1 LCFCHSFY
9 ATKGFGNANR
19 WLDDRRQPIPDA
31 LIAGEGTCS
40 VKKFTKI
47 KKDRNLYED
56 VIKALKTA
64 IFSGTYAIGS
74 PLPSETELAKQ
85 FAVSRPVI
93 REALRALQ
101 SNGFV
106 KIKRGTKGGTFVR
119 DVNRLPLFDDL
130 DSFILHRHFRVDHLA
145 QVRLFLEPEVCRL
158 AALNATPENIKSMKD
173 LVQTYAHVKDPDK
186 KDKLYSRFHRLVGRA
201 CGNPIYALL
210 MENIMDFTEGFI
222 STIKPVTTLIHDDHD
237 EIITAIERRDPQY
250 AADVATR
257 HAAHILE
264 EMLKLEKIY
273 FKLLQNGNVYTGGTP
288 VPAIESKL

>member
-1 LCFCHSFY
+1 M
-9 ATKGFGNANR
+9 
-19 WLDDRRQPIPDA
+19 
-31 LIAGEGTCS
+31 
-40 VKKFTKI
+40 KKFAKI

-64 IFSGTYAIGS
+64 IFSGTYTGGS

-85 FAVSRPVI
+85 FEVSRPVI

-101 SNGFV
+101 SNGLV
-106 KIKRGTKGGTFVR
+106 DIKRGTKGGTFVR
-119 DVNRLPLFDDL
+119 DVIRLPLFDDL
-130 DSFILHRHFRVDHLA
+130 DNFILHRHFRVDHLA

-158 AALNATPENIKSMKD
+158 AALNATPEAIKSMKD

-222 STIKPVTTLIHDDHD
+222 RTIKPVTTLIHDDHDHD
-237 EIITAIERRDPQY
+237 EIITAIERRDPQD
-250 AADVATR
+250 AAGVATR
-257 HAAHILE
+257 HAAHILK
-264 EMLKLEKIY
+264 EMSKLEKIY
-273 FKLLQNGNVYTGGTP
+273 FELLQNGEDPEVNSTAAMATP
-288 VPAIESKL
+288 HPDCKT